1 MMKLQ
6 VSLVC
11 SVMLLSGTVMSAAL
25 DLKSIPNG
33 TEEKA
38 AKIGNVVVIIP
49 SGKKDAKK
57 EEANRKLVLEWFDDF
72 WNKGNFDNWPKYMSA
87 DFRNHDPAE
96 PAVGAQALVDWLNAR
111 SKESGRGKPA
121 PKDPYAKLFV
131 MADGDLVF
139 VSHMPNIN
147 MDPNVDPAK
156 TFAGNILRVKNGKIV
171 EWWFTGMTTPVPTTG
186 ATGMGTA
193 GMGTT
198 PAP

>member
-1 MMKLQ
+1 MKFK
-6 VSLVC
+6 STILVAA
-11 SVMLLSGTVMSAAL
+11 LTLSGAAL
-25 DLKSIPNG
+25 GASLDLNKIPNG

-38 AKIGNVVVIIP
+38 AKIGNVVVVIP
-49 SGKKDAKK
+49 SGKKDSKK

-171 EWWFTGMTTPVPTTG
+171 EWWFTGMTSPVTT
-186 ATGMGTA
+186 AVPA
-193 GMGTT
+193 GMAAGGMAVA

>member
-1 MMKLQ
+1 MKQTGRLFG
-6 VSLVC
+6 LIGIC
-11 SVMLLSGTVMSAAL
+11 FTGHLMAANL
-25 DLKSIPNG
+25 DLNAIPNG

-57 EEANRKLVLEWFDDF
+57 EEANRQLVLEWFDDF
-72 WNKGNFDNWPKYMSA
+72 WNNGNFDNWPKYM
-87 DFRNHDPAE
+87 DPNFRNHDPAE

-147 MDPNVDPAK
+147 MDPNIDPAK

-171 EWWFTGMTTPVPTTG
+171 EWWFTGSTAMPAAAPTTG
-186 ATGMGTA
+186 MASGMA
-193 GMGTT
+193 AA
-198 PAP
+198 AP